1 MTNPVS
7 ATPSAQLP
15 VPTSQLVDQNGVA
28 TPDFHRFLTGLYLR
42 TGGGAGAST
51 SDAQQVAEAALTAAS
66 LAGEEATQAQS
77 TATSAEAAAAAAQ
90 STADSA
96 VTYAAQAGTVANQAL
111 ATQLTASKNLSDLP
125 SPPAAR
131 TAIGT
136 PYVMFVMCVDV
147 CVDGLTRF
155 IPVLFPIT
163 IGANLAGCRT
173 WCGVLPTADALF
185 TVGYIRSGVQHT
197 IGQIKFVHASTS
209 SYMPVCD
216 PINLVAGD
224 VITLQ
229 CPSPPDATLAEVGIS
244 LRLTIT

>member
-28 TPDFHRFLTGLYLR
+28 TPDFHRFLAGLYLR
-42 TGGGAGAST
+42 TGGGAGASS
-51 SDAQQVAEAALTAAS
+51 SDAQQVAEAALAAAD
-66 LAGEEATQAQS
+66 LAGDEATQAQS
-77 TATSAEAAAAAAQ
+77 TATTAEAAAAAAQ

-96 VTYAAQAGTVANQAL
+96 VSYAAQAGSVANQAL

-125 SPPAAR
+125 SPASAR
-131 TAIGT
+131 GNLGT
-136 PYVMFVMCVDV
+136 QYLCYVMLYDICT
-147 CVDGLTRF
+147 DGLKRC
-155 IPVLFPIT
+155 IPVVFPAT
-163 IGANLAGCRT
+163 IGSNLAGWRT

-197 IGQIKFVHASTS
+197 LGQIKFVHASTS

-216 PINLVAGD
+216 PVNLVAGD

-229 CPSPPDATLAEVGIS
+229 CPSPADATLAEVGIA